1 MAPSRQRSPT
11 EITSVPPPDSVPM
24 IEALPPTS
32 EPSPTADAGA
42 DAALD
47 HRGAE
52 RAGVVVDEALVHH
65 RRALG
70 EVRAEPD
77 AVGVGDPH
85 AGRDDVVDHRAGTC
99 RRRRPRAGGRRRG
112 SAAARRRARPG
123 RPGRRSSRRRSAAR
137 RRCRRGWR
145 RAGGSAGAR
154 AGAGAGTRRRC
165 RRAARRGRR
174 PRSRSRAT
182 RTPRRSSPR
191 ARADQVAGL
200 RALDLARARPR
211 LGAPSSESCGSG
223 NQASSMRSPA
233 KVARPIAQA
242 PCSASRSCHRP

>member
-1 MAPSRQRSPT
+1 
-11 EITSVPPPDSVPM
+11 M

-32 EPSPTADAGA
+32 EPSPTVDAGA

-52 RAGVVVDEALVHH
+52 RAGVVVDEALVHD

-85 AGRDDVVDHRAGTC
+85 AGRDDVVDHPRELVDAVDA
-99 RRRRPRAGGRRRG
+99 RAGGRRRG
-112 SAAARRRARPG
+112 SAAARRRARRG
-123 RPGRRSSRRRSAAR
+123 RRARRSSRRRSAAR

-154 AGAGAGTRRRC
+154 AGAGAGRRRRC

-174 PRSRSRAT
+174 RRW
-182 RTPRRSSPR
+182 RSSPR
-191 ARADQVAGL
+191 GRRAGRRRG
-200 RALDLARARPR
+200 RALDEVAGQRALHLARAR
-211 LGAPSSESCGSG
+211 LG
-223 NQASSMRSPA
+223 R
-233 KVARPIAQA
+233 ARPPARAAARGTRRRACARPRTWPGRCAQA
-242 PCSASRSCHRP
+242 PCSASRSSHRP